1 MVEYQHKDLNVSV
14 PVVDDLVVEHV
25 LVDVAV
31 LVFWNVRG
39 VGISGGIGPA
49 LDGGAGAGRVGAG
62 GIARACGVEGGVGIL
77 FCLRG
82 RAAAGGTGTSS
93 CLVFF
98 NAASPACSD
107 GRFGGGGCFGC
118 LGVSLTVVSVLGTAG
133 SVDAFAG
140 VSALGRFC
148 NCSSN
153 F

>member
-1 MVEYQHKDLNVSV
+1 M
-14 PVVDDLVVEHV
+14 
-25 LVDVAV
+25 
-31 LVFWNVRG
+31 
-39 VGISGGIGPA
+39 
-49 LDGGAGAGRVGAG
+49 
-62 GIARACGVEGGVGIL
+62 

-82 RAAAGGTGTSS
+82 RAAGGTGTSS

-98 NAASPACSD
+98 NAASPACPD

-118 LGVSLTVVSVLGTAG
+118 LGVSLTVVSVSGTAG

>member
-1 MVEYQHKDLNVSV
+1 MRRCALRNFTPKSTESRIAKVG
-14 PVVDDLVVEHV
+14 
-25 LVDVAV
+25 
-31 LVFWNVRG
+31 G

-49 LDGGAGAGRVGAG
+49 LDGGDGAGRVGAG
-62 GIARACGVEGGVGIL
+62 GIARAVACGVEGGVGIL
-77 FCLRG
+77 FCVGLR
-82 RAAAGGTGTSS
+82 AAGGTGTSS